1 MQKRIA
7 LFYKELVRRL
17 TQKEFLEGIG
27 LGKGGMNAL
36 LAAHRWKERLSDGLF
51 VDRLHTCTRLLELCR
66 PAMEEL
72 STAPKEGWLPAIYQ
86 LLIGGIF
93 PQSVEWVMGEE
104 SLPGARLYLET
115 LSALLEEEQ
124 RSAAFDPRTDFA
136 FLSPEELESSNYAQE
151 YARFVRL
158 FGSQRMMELMRI
170 GREIKPFDTLGHIA
184 GVHHIAMHVGRQIAQ
199 AGLPIDLALLSGAAA
214 GHDIGKFGCRS
225 FETHRIPY
233 LHYYYTDLW
242 FTQNQ
247 MPAIGHVATNHSTWD
262 LELENLPLESLV
274 LIYADFRVKRKG
286 STWEGKEK
294 IGFYTLDESFQV
306 ILDKLDNVDAAKEQ
320 RYRHVYAKLHDF
332 EDYME
337 QLGVNTDLTR
347 DQLAPVAPVDLSL
360 RSSAQSVETLKYMAI
375 EHNIRLMHTISREIS
390 FGNMMEDARSQTEW
404 KNIRAYLNI
413 FEEYFTYMTQKQ
425 KVMTLGFLYE
435 LLMHGEGDI
444 RRQAAALMGRMIVR
458 YDLEYR
464 KELPEGVH
472 PSPDEVTGLTL
483 WKRYLREIIF
493 PDHKIT
499 ATHKGWIGTALKL
512 VVDAAFRWCRPGEA
526 GGYLRELLTNYTI
539 PDLEDGAAAALADA
553 ALYIPQT
560 LCTREDRGRLLEFC
574 VYLPARR
581 SLELD
586 AGVLRL
592 LLALAKG
599 GEDLDLVREST
610 KKVLASMVRRESVGI
625 AYLQLQIARLFGLKL
640 PRMDWWE
647 KRLFEGEE
655 AVSEIFLENLKT
667 ATPWVIK
674 EVNISFLL
682 DQIHRGAGEHVL
694 HVATHLSNL
703 IKVSERV
710 VVDHRAG
717 DALMAVAPLLTLDQ
731 RNEIAIELTKGLEM
745 GEYEFSKDMPTYL
758 GRFALFLHPQELDEV
773 IDELGRLVK
782 GSNPRVAPVAITTLG
797 TMLQQYA
804 AYRQRFP
811 QDQETH
817 DQRRRVILGMI
828 LSGLAHYHE
837 PVSTETFLVVS
848 RDIFG
853 FPGLSDGEKRFIF
866 RLIHKKVVTLLAE
879 QERSRLSFFNNAAC
893 LNHIYRFI
901 TNYTLA
907 HGPFDF
913 PERQKVAFFPGTF
926 DPFSLSHKAIVR
938 QIRNMGFTVYL
949 SLDEFSWSKRTQPR
963 LVRRKIVNM
972 SVADLFHVYLFPDDI
987 PVNIANPRD
996 LRRLRELFPDKELYI
1011 AVGSDVIWGAS
1022 SYKAAPTRDSV
1033 HHFNH
1038 IIFRRNREG
1047 GYTPEEKQLLDQ
1059 RVLGRRVDLA
1069 LAPYLEEVSSTRIR
1083 ENIDCNRDIS
1093 NLIDPVAQK
1102 YLYDHSLYLRSPQYK
1117 TVLED
1122 RPICFRLAR
1131 ELNSP
1136 LLEKLEKL
1144 VPLQLA
1150 GREAVLADLH
1160 RSASRV
1166 LVMEDGEDGPL
1177 LGFTVMHQIPL
1188 ANLYEEFHS
1197 TALAEYIRG
1206 ATSGKI
1212 VVITGLYAREDAGV
1226 PQIHQQLLTET
1237 LAECLRRDYTFAVY
1251 HSLGGDTPAPVL
1263 EVLEGQN
1270 FRLAPVEGVCR
1281 PVYTVDMKFPIALI
1295 QDLDTIIRT
1304 PLNQNPQVLEVCLRA
1319 HRRLQQAMA
1328 RLYPGS
1334 LVLTFTAREI
1344 NRRLMDKITHINE
1357 VPSTPLPQRVLGR
1370 NMCVPYGKILRG
1382 MVVPNTVT
1390 KSLHTEKVFDHEIKR
1405 FTVEEYPDYSP
1416 LRSQIRTIKSFD
1428 RPVLLVD
1435 DLLHKGYRLRE
1446 LDPLFKE
1453 EGLPVKKIIV
1463 GIMSGRGKDLMAIQH
1478 RSAESVYFLP
1488 NLRLWFVESN
1498 LYPFIGGESVRR
1510 EGRRD
1515 WAHLISVNQIL
1526 PYSAPSFIRGSS
1538 SRAIYDLSMVCLE
1551 NAREILQVLEREYQ
1565 HSFERNLTLSR
1576 LSEALVYPRL
1586 PDKGSWMIYDSAL
1599 PPSQYVDSDI
1609 QLLRRL
1615 GTMVPQ
1621 NQGEEQG
1628 R

>member
-1 MQKRIA
+1 MMQKRIA

-17 TQKEFLEGIG
+17 TRKEFLEQVG
-27 LGKGGMNAL
+27 LSKGSMNAL

-72 STAPKEGWLPAIYQ
+72 SPAPPEGWLPAIYQ

-93 PQSVEWVMGEE
+93 PQSVESVMGEE

-115 LSALLEEEQ
+115 LSALLEEEH

-136 FLSPEELESSNYAQE
+136 FLSREELGSSNYVQE
-151 YARFVRL
+151 YTRFVEL

-242 FTQNQ
+242 FTQNE

-306 ILDKLDNVDAAKEQ
+306 ILDKLDNVDEAKEQ

-337 QLGVNTDLTR
+337 QLGINTDLSR
-347 DQLAPVAPVDLSL
+347 EPLEPVEQVDLSL

-472 PSPDEVTGLTL
+472 PSPDEVTGLSL
-483 WKRYLREIIF
+483 WNRYLREIIF

-499 ATHKGWIGTALKL
+499 AAHKAWIGAALKL
-512 VVDAAFRWCRPGEA
+512 VVDSAFRWCRPKEA
-526 GGYLRELLTNYTI
+526 RAYLSQLLTNYTI
-539 PDLEDGAAAALADA
+539 PNLEDGTAFVLADA
-553 ALYIPQT
+553 ALYIPRD
-560 LCTREDRGRLLEFC
+560 LLTREDRRRLMEFC

-581 SLELD
+581 CLELD

-592 LLALAKG
+592 VLALA
-599 GEDLDLVREST
+599 EDGKDRDLLRET
-610 KKVLASMVRRESVGI
+610 AKKLLASMTRRDSVGI
-625 AYLQLQIARLFGLKL
+625 AYLKLQIAQTFDLKL
-640 PRMDWWE
+640 PRMDWWRQ
-647 KRLFEGEE
+647 RLFEGDG
-655 AVSEIFLENLKT
+655 AISEIFLENLKT
-667 ATPWVIK
+667 ATPWVMK

-758 GRFALFLHPQELDEV
+758 GQFALFLHPQELDEV
-773 IDELGRLVK
+773 IAELGRLVK

-804 AYRQRFP
+804 VYRERFP
-811 QDQETH
+811 QDDETH

-853 FPGLSDGEKRFIF
+853 YPGLSDEGKRFIF

-901 TNYTLA
+901 TDYTLR
-907 HGPFDF
+907 HGPFNFD
-913 PERQKVAFFPGTF
+913 ERQKVAFFPGTF

-938 QIRNMGFTVYL
+938 EIRNMGFTVYL

-1022 SYKAAPTRDSV
+1022 SYKAAPSRDSI
-1033 HHFNH
+1033 HHMNH
-1038 IIFRRNREG
+1038 IIFRRNRDG
-1047 GYTPEEKQLLDQ
+1047 GYTDEERQLLDQ
-1059 RVLGRRVDLA
+1059 RVLGRRVELE
-1069 LAPYLEEVSSTRIR
+1069 LPPYLEEVSSTRIR

-1102 YLYDHSLYLRSPQYK
+1102 YIYDHSLYLRSPQYK

-1122 RPICFRLAR
+1122 RPIRFRLVR
-1131 ELNSP
+1131 EVPDDLFGA
-1136 LLEKLEKL
+1136 LEKL
-1144 VPLQLA
+1144 VPHLT
-1150 GREAVLADLH
+1150 GRGEVLADL
-1160 RSASRV
+1160 RRGGTRV
-1166 LVMEDGEDGPL
+1166 LLMEDGDDGPV
-1177 LGFTVMHQIPL
+1177 LGFAAMHQIPL

-1212 VVITGLYAREDAGV
+1212 VVLTGLYAREDTGL
-1226 PQIHQQLLTET
+1226 PHIYQQLLTEA
-1237 LAECLRRDYTFAVY
+1237 LAESLRRDYTFAVY
-1251 HSLGGDTPAPVL
+1251 HSLAGDPVPQVL

-1270 FRLAPVEGVCR
+1270 FRLAPVEGVCQ

-1295 QDLDTIIRT
+1295 QDLDTIIRS
-1304 PLNQNPQVLEVCLRA
+1304 PLNQNPQVLEVCART

-1390 KSLHTEKVFDHEIKR
+1390 KSLHTEKIFDHEIKR

-1453 EGLPVKKIIV
+1453 EGLHVRKIIV
-1463 GIMSGRGKDLMAIQH
+1463 GIMSGRGKDLMSIQH

-1515 WAHLISVNQIL
+1515 SAHLISVNQIL
-1526 PYSAPSFIRGSS
+1526 PYSAPAFIRGSS
-1538 SRAIYDLSMVCLE
+1538 SEAIYEMSMVCLE
-1551 NAREILQVLEREYQ
+1551 NAREILRVLEREYQ
-1565 HSFERNLTLSR
+1565 RSFERNLTLSR

-1586 PDKGSWMIYDSAL
+1586 PDKGSWMIYDSSL

-1615 GTMVPQ
+1615 GSMVSSL
-1621 NQGEEQG
+1621 
-1628 R
+1628 

>member
-1 MQKRIA
+1 MDKEMTA
-7 LFYKELVRRL
+7 FYKTLAARL
-17 TQKEFLEGIG
+17 TQKEVLDRIGIT
-27 LGKGGMNAL
+27 KRGMHAL
-36 LAAHRWKERLSDGLF
+36 LAAHRWKERFSQGIF
-51 VDRLHTCTRLLELCR
+51 VDRLHTCTRLLEICR

-72 STAPKEGWLPAIYQ
+72 APPPREGWLPALYQ
-86 LLIGGIF
+86 LLIAGIF
-93 PQSVEWVMGEE
+93 PQSVEWTMEE
-104 SLPGARLYLET
+104 ASLPGACLYLET
-115 LSALLEEEQ
+115 LTVLLEEE
-124 RSAAFDPRTDFA
+124 RGTAPFDPRTDFA
-136 FLSPEELESSNYAQE
+136 FLTPGELEASHYAGE
-151 YARFVRL
+151 YSRFVEL
-158 FGSQRMMELMRI
+158 FGSQRVVELMRI

-184 GVHHIAMHVGRQIAQ
+184 GVHYIAMHVGRQIAQ

-233 LHYYYTDLW
+233 LHYYYTDQW
-242 FTQNQ
+242 FTSNG

-294 IGFYTLDESFQV
+294 IGFYTLDDSFQV
-306 ILDKLDNVDAAKEQ
+306 ILDKLDNVDEAKEQ

-332 EDYME
+332 EDYMG
-337 QLGVNTDLTR
+337 QLGVNTDLTS
-347 DQLAPVAPVDLSL
+347 DQLQPVERRDLAL
-360 RSSAQSVETLKYMAI
+360 RDSAQSVETLKYMAI
-375 EHNIRLMHTISREIS
+375 EHNIHLMHKISREIS
-390 FGNMMEDARSQTEW
+390 FGNLMEDARSETEW

-444 RRQAAALMGRMIVR
+444 RRQAAALMGRMIAR
-458 YDLEYR
+458 YDLDYR

-472 PSPDEVTGLTL
+472 PSPDQINGLTL
-483 WKRYLREIIF
+483 WKQYLREIIF

-499 ATHKGWIGTALKL
+499 AAHKAWIGTALKL
-512 VVDAAFRWCRPGEA
+512 VVDSAFRWCRPQEA
-526 GGYLRELLTNYTI
+526 PLYLRELLTNYTV
-539 PDLEDGAAAALADA
+539 PMLEDKAAFYLADA
-553 ALYIPQT
+553 ALSIPQV
-560 LCTREDRGRLLEFC
+560 LCSREDRRRLLDFC
-574 VYLPARR
+574 GYLPARH

-592 LLALAKG
+592 LLAIARH
-599 GEDLDLVREST
+599 GEDLDLAGERARQLLGAMDRVETVSI
-610 KKVLASMVRRESVGI
+610 V
-625 AYLQLQIARLFGLKL
+625 YLKLQVAETFSLDLPRLSWWRDRLFGS
-640 PRMDWWE
+640 DD
-647 KRLFEGEE
+647 
-655 AVSEIFLENLKT
+655 AISEIFLENLKT

-674 EVNISFLL
+674 EVNIRFLL
-682 DQIHRGAGEHVL
+682 DQLHRRGGEHVL

-710 VVDHRAG
+710 VVDHKAG
-717 DALMAVAPLLTLDQ
+717 DALMAVAPMLTLDQ

-773 IDELGRLVK
+773 IGELGRLVK

-797 TMLQQYA
+797 TMLQQYG
-804 AYRQRFP
+804 AYRERFP
-811 QDQETH
+811 QTEEEH
-817 DQRRRVILGMI
+817 DQRRRTILGMI
-828 LSGLAHYHE
+828 LSGMAHYHE
-837 PVSTETFLVVS
+837 PVIDETFLVVS

-853 FPGLSDGEKRFIF
+853 YEGLSDEEKRFIF
-866 RLIHKKVVTLLAE
+866 RLIHKKLTTLLAE

-901 TNYTLA
+901 IDYTLR
-907 HGPFDF
+907 HGPFAFD
-913 PERQKVAFFPGTF
+913 EREKVAFFPGTF
-926 DPFSLSHKAIVR
+926 DPFSLSHKGIVR
-938 QIRNMGFTVYL
+938 EIRNRGFTVYL
-949 SLDEFSWSKRTQPR
+949 ALDEFSWSKRTQPR

-996 LRRLRELFPDKELYI
+996 LRRLRSLFPDKELYI

-1022 SYKAAPTRDSV
+1022 AYREKPSKDSI
-1033 HHFNH
+1033 HHFHH
-1038 IIFRRNREG
+1038 IIFRRDREG
-1047 GYTPEEKQLLDQ
+1047 AYTPEEEELLRQ
-1059 RVLGRRVDLA
+1059 RVLGNRLE
-1069 LAPYLEEVSSTRIR
+1069 LSLPPSLEEISSTRIR

-1102 YLYDHSLYLRSPQYK
+1102 YIYDHSLYLRSPQYK
-1117 TVLED
+1117 TILED
-1122 RPICFRLAR
+1122 RPVRFSLVREMTPSLLKRL
-1131 ELNSP
+1131 E
-1136 LLEKLEKL
+1136 EL
-1144 VPLQLA
+1144 VPPVT
-1150 GREAVLADLH
+1150 GREEILRDLH
-1160 RSASRV
+1160 RAGSRV
-1166 LVMEDGEDGPL
+1166 LVMEDGEEGPL
-1177 LGFTVMHQIPL
+1177 LGFASMHQISL
-1188 ANLYEEFHS
+1188 ANLYDEFHS
-1197 TALAEYIRG
+1197 THLAEYIRG

-1212 VVITGLYAREDAGV
+1212 VVITGLYAREKTGLTH
-1226 PQIHQQLLTET
+1226 IHQQLLTEA
-1237 LAECLRRDYTFAVY
+1237 LAECLKRDYTFAVY
-1251 HSLGGDTPAPVL
+1251 HSLAGQPIPQVL
-1263 EVLEGQN
+1263 AVLEGQN
-1270 FRLAPVEGVCR
+1270 FRMVPGGAPR
-1281 PVYTVDMKFPIALI
+1281 YPVYTVDMKFPIALI
-1295 QDLDTIIRT
+1295 QDLDIIIRS
-1304 PLNQNPQVLEVCLRA
+1304 PLNENERVLAVCDRA

-1328 RLYPGS
+1328 ALYPGS

-1357 VPSTPLPQRVLGR
+1357 VPSRPLPQRVLGR

-1382 MVVPNTVT
+1382 MAVPNTVT
-1390 KSLHTEKVFDHEIKR
+1390 KSLHTEKIFDHEIKR

-1416 LRSQIRTIKSFD
+1416 LRNQIRTIKSFD

-1453 EGLPVKKIIV
+1453 VGLNVKKIIV

-1510 EGRRD
+1510 EGRRAS
-1515 WAHLISVNQIL
+1515 AHLISVNQIL
-1526 PYSAPSFIRGSS
+1526 PYSAPAFIRGSS
-1538 SRAIYDLSMVCLE
+1538 NQAIYQLSMTCLE
-1551 NAREILQVLEREYQ
+1551 NAKEIMEVLEREYQ
-1565 HSFERNLTLSR
+1565 KKFERNLTLSR

-1586 PDKGSWMIYDSAL
+1586 PDKGSWMLYDPGLS
-1599 PPSQYVDSDI
+1599 PSQYIDSDI

-1615 GTMVPQ
+1615 SSMVQP
-1621 NQGEEQG
+1621 G
-1628 R
+1628 